1 MGTFAGGELVDVTK
15 SSLLVASSE
24 NANVAIVQNGAV
36 AAVAAGQT
44 NIDVQYGPITLKVP
58 VTVPVT
64 IPGDVNGDGIVNCAD
79 LAIIQAALNTGFG
92 QPGFDSRADL
102 NHDGF
107 VNSLDLNLFNQ
118 LLPAGT
124 VCN

>member
-1 MGTFAGGELVDVTK
+1 MRCWNTR
-15 SSLLVASSE
+15 SQASES
-24 NANVAIVQNGAV
+24 AV
-36 AAVAAGQT
+36 G
-44 NIDVQYGPITLKVP
+44 
-58 VTVPVT
+58 
-64 IPGDVNGDGIVNCAD
+64 NGDGIVNCAD
-79 LAIIQAALNTGFG
+79 LALIQAALNTGFG
-92 QPGFDSRADL
+92 QLGFDSRADL